1 MRGKDLFKMH
11 LGGLMSLLISKL
23 LTRLQKGEVSAK
35 QLAKIVE
42 IVVLFLVKSGSVV

>member
-1 MRGKDLFKMH
+1 
-11 LGGLMSLLISKL
+11 MSLLIFKL

-42 IVVLFLVKSGSVV
+42 TVVLF